1 MSEPTN
7 AEVLADG
14 LKDFALKEDF
24 IQEAIA
30 EYISCPSVDPCFY
43 DGGSNHDCCTECKV
57 KWLLSKWEG

>member
-7 AEVLADG
+7 AEVLANG
-14 LKDFALKEDF
+14 LKNFALKEDF
-24 IQEAIA
+24 IREQIA

-43 DGGSNHDCCTECKV
+43 DGGSNHDCCTQCKI